1 MMRMRRCLPEHRKGP
16 GPLWVLGKM
25 AQLDK
30 SSATAFTRDMMVM
43 AVSVLA
49 EGIIRN
55 KEEMY
60 VNLWDMEQRIPS

>member
-1 MMRMRRCLPEHRKGP
+1 
-16 GPLWVLGKM
+16 
-25 AQLDK
+25 
-30 SSATAFTRDMMVM
+30 M